1 MKKRLISLSL
11 LTTTF
16 TTTLF
21 GASIMPYGAYIKYDN
36 SAKDKAYLGGIYYSK
51 FTSPYKLEADAEML
65 KIKYVKTSATTKD
78 SITGKTTTTD
88 TTPKDYNEF
97 DLTLVGHYYV
107 GYNYDYKFGIH
118 NIFTDDDYNQV
129 FIGGVLYY
137 KTLKYNYGADVYVGN
152 YKNFQT
158 YQLTPK
164 AGFNFGDYYSQ
175 YGSFYAEG
183 KLNIINISKSDK
195 APKQNYTNIDLK
207 LQNFIGDFTTTLKC
221 SLGKSAYKV
230 ASDGFSIY
238 NLGNEY
244 KNSMGVDV
252 SYKLDKIS
260 SVKVGLTNSTFTEY
274 DKTAHSYTY
283 LVSYSKSF

>member
-11 LTTTF
+11 L

-65 KIKYVKTSATTKD
+65 KIKYLKTE
-78 SITGKTTTTD
+78 

-207 LQNFIGDFTTTLKC
+207 LQNFIGDFTTTLKY

-230 ASDGFSIY
+230 AFDGFSIY

-244 KNSMGVDV
+244 KNSIGIDL

-260 SVKVGLTNSTFTEY
+260 SVKVGLTNSTFTED